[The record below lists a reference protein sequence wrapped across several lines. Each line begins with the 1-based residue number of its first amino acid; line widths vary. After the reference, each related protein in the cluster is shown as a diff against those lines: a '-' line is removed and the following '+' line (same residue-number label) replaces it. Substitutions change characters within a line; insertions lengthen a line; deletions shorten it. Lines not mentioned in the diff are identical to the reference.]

1 MERLIWSITSASF
14 CADGVEG
21 GVEGWLCA
29 NAGGIKPPPR
39 RRTTR
44 MTRTTRQ
51 RNARPSSGVAF
62 EPRFM
67 TALLL
72 LAEDLDDPP
81 RALHLAPGHNLQ
93 IEHKDRI
100 KHRYE
105 QERDER
111 RHSQSS
117 NLRIAKRLPQRPAV
131 NRERVERQDR
141 RAHRDHHRSQPD
153 DTGVEQCLLERLTL
167 LMHLLDEI
175 EEHDHVAHNHANQ

>member
-51 RNARPSSGVAF
+51 RNARLSSGVAF

-72 LAEDLDDPP
+72 SAEDLDDPP
-81 RALHLAPGHNLQ
+81 HAHPPCPR
-93 IEHKDRI
+93 
-100 KHRYE
+100 
-105 QERDER
+105 
-111 RHSQSS
+111 SQSS
-117 NLRIAKRLPQRPAV
+117 DRAQRSNKAPV
-131 NRERVERQDR
+131 
-141 RAHRDHHRSQPD
+141 RA
-153 DTGVEQCLLERLTL
+153 G
-167 LMHLLDEI
+167 
-175 EEHDHVAHNHANQ
+175 A